1 MIFSIII
8 LRYEDFWLLQG
19 WLYRLEMDGS
29 SQAKLLL
36 DRFVARAAE
45 LKIPVSRIKVYFGI
59 IFHLLFWS
67 GIYLPVYEIILK
79 KWLIQLTDSHRKGEL
94 VFLIHSETQSYF
106 RSLRKTSTETCVKKK
121 KLHFE
126 ISILRYI
133 VGNLCFVFLKC
144 ILDLICVLLLLLFS
158 TWLLLECWITV
169 SMMPWLE
176 YHPLSKIWHYV
187 ILGVRILDAHDNDF
201 KLGFKLQ
208 E

>member
-121 KLHFE
+121 NC
-126 ISILRYI
+126 ILRFLHSGILLVIFALYFLN
-133 VGNLCFVFLKC
+133 VYLTLFVFYC
-144 ILDLICVLLLLLFS
+144 FYCSVLDFS
-158 TWLLLECWITV
+158 WNVE
-169 SMMPWLE
+169 S
-176 YHPLSKIWHYV
+176 LSVWCH
-187 ILGVRILDAHDNDF
+187 GWSTTS
-201 KLGFKLQ
+201 
-208 E
+208 